1 MTNLES
7 VFYVVLGISITTVLT
22 YFTTKISSNVQIKIH
37 TDALDE
43 DRIKA
48 QIILE
53 RIKLEELHQ
62 IISIISFENSIT
74 MSNIN
79 SSESKLED
87 FRSRY
92 MKNTHKLY
100 LALAISDMYFPNM
113 SSNIRVILSSSN
125 VFWGHQEGVIRTDS
139 KNNPEGWKFNL
150 EEVIKTSK
158 KISKDVRYLQE
169 QISQESALLT
179 QKLLRNRI

>member
-1 MTNLES
+1 MINLEPLLYVILGAVITS
-7 VFYVVLGISITTVLT
+7 VVT
-22 YFTTKISSNVQIKIH
+22 YFTTKNSSNVQLKIH
-37 TDALDE
+37 TSALYE
-43 DRIKA
+43 DRNKA

-53 RIKLEELHQ
+53 RIKLEELYQ

-79 SSESKLED
+79 SSESKLKD
-87 FRSRY
+87 FRNRY

-113 SSNIRVILSSSN
+113 SSKIRDILSNSN
-125 VFWGHQEGVIRTDS
+125 LFWGHQEGVIRTDS

-150 EEVIKTSK
+150 EEVIETSR

-179 QKLLRNRI
+179 QKLLRNKI